1 MRYTRQM
8 MKPGDTFILIRTGEI
23 YTVSTLGGLLF
34 NKSRKKWTS
43 LHANCQVQPIAKVQV
58 EKK

>member
-8 MKPGDTFILIRTGEI
+8 MKPGDSFILIRTGEV

-34 NKSRKKWTS
+34 NETRKKWTS
-43 LHANCQVQPIAKVQV
+43 LHANCQVQPITKVQG